1 MRDYSVK
8 IKKEVLRKPSEKAC
22 SAGRKRQITVD
33 CDYGIKSNFKK
44 KESVG
49 GSGSQ
54 ITERGSNL
62 SNLTHTKRGVTS
74 NALEYSS

>member
-33 CDYGIKSNFKK
+33 CVIMVSRVTSKK
-44 KESVG
+44 KKVWG
-49 GSGSQ
+49 ALDHRSQ
-54 ITERGSNL
+54 NVDQTYQ
-62 SNLTHTKRGVTS
+62 T
-74 NALEYSS
+74 